1 MTKRKRKHKIVDK
14 DKLPLV
20 GKVMDLFY
28 PTVILFLI
36 AFVLIFAKLIN
47 PTSETLNY
55 GIISLV
61 AGFFLLIIDYIR

>member
-1 MTKRKRKHKIVDK
+1 MTKRRKKHKLIDK
-14 DKLPLV
+14 DRLPLV
-20 GKVMDLFY
+20 GKVIDLFY

-36 AFVLIFAKLIN
+36 SFVLIFAKLTN